1 MEIQNQNPMEN
12 TNQNQP
18 AFSNANKG
26 SFLQS
31 NTAKMIMVGIL
42 TLVLLIPLQFVKE
55 LIYERSERKK
65 EVVNEVTQLWGE
77 DVFFYGPMLKIPY
90 KSYTETAVV
99 DSRTKQ
105 TVIQRK
111 ASLHYAYFFPE
122 KLNNTSDIKKNTS
135 LKRGIYNNVVFTADM
150 KFDGNFSK
158 PNFAKLGIKE
168 EDLLWD
174 KAALVVKTTNLKS
187 IKSDLNIK
195 LNNQTF
201 TFESKDEE
209 DNFYGT
215 LETSAFDYKT
225 LAANNSLNFNFTMK
239 YNGSNSV
246 KFIPIGKTTQI
257 SLNSDWESPSFE
269 GMFAANDTTKTISK
283 KGFHADWKILHINR
297 SFSQQHD
304 SKIPNL
310 NEYSFGVK
318 LIETVDEYQQNERAS
333 KYGFLVIGLTFL
345 IFFLIQSVNKINI
358 HIFQYTM
365 LGLALIMFYTLL
377 ISITEHSS
385 FSLAY
390 LIASVAVIGM
400 IVLYS
405 VSILKTKKFPLFI
418 GLALSGLYA
427 FIYVI
432 IQLENYAL
440 LVGSIGLFIILGLVM
455 YFSRKIDWNNN
466 GN

>member
-1 MEIQNQNPMEN
+1 MEIENQNAMSNQNPTPVRNEN
-12 TNQNQP
+12 KP
-18 AFSNANKG
+18 
-26 SFLQS
+26 SFFQS
-31 NTAKMIMVGIL
+31 ATAKMIMVGIL
-42 TLVLLIPLQFVKE
+42 TLVLLIPLQYVKE

-65 EVVNEVTQLWGE
+65 EVVSEVTQLWGE
-77 DVFFYGPMLKIPY
+77 DVLFYGPILRIPY
-90 KSYTETAVV
+90 KSYSETSVI
-99 DSRTKQ
+99 DSKTKQ
-105 TVIQRK
+105 TVIERK
-111 ASLHYAYFFPE
+111 AAVYYAYFFPE
-122 KLNNTSDIKKNTS
+122 KLNNKSTIKKNTS

-150 KFDGNFSK
+150 NFDGNFVK
-158 PNFAKLGIKE
+158 PNFEKLGIKE

-195 LNNQTF
+195 LNNNAF
-201 TFESKDEE
+201 IFESKVEE
-209 DNFYGT
+209 DDDFGT
-215 LETSAFDYKT
+215 LETSAFNYKM
-225 LAANNSLNFNFTMK
+225 LASNNVLNFNFSMK

-246 KFIPIGKTTQI
+246 KFIPIGKTTEI
-257 SLNSDWESPSFE
+257 KMDSDWDSPSFD
-269 GMFAANDTTKTISK
+269 GMFAANDTTKSISN

-297 SFSQQHD
+297 PFAQQY
-304 SKIPNL
+304 SNKIPNL
-310 NEYSFGVK
+310 SGYSFGAK
-318 LIETVDEYQQNERAS
+318 LIETVDQYQQNERAA

-405 VSILKTKKFPLFI
+405 VSILKTKKFPMFI

-455 YFSRKIDWNNN
+455 YFSRKIDWNNSN
-466 GN
+466 S